1 MRPMKSKTKIQ
12 SAPGE
17 VELIESATQNMAI
30 SQKLATFVYKCSL
43 FMAGGKMWTPNRLKF
58 NGSLK
63 QDTDGELEPE
73 VGLKIWI
80 AWQQHHPPRLYSY
93 EK

>member
-1 MRPMKSKTKIQ
+1 
-12 SAPGE
+12 
-17 VELIESATQNMAI
+17 
-30 SQKLATFVYKCSL
+30 
-43 FMAGGKMWTPNRLKF
+43 MAGGKMWTPNRLKF

-93 EK
+93 EKWIAQLRKSFLLFWQAHISRIVRKWLTI